1 MEQTSDVITGKV
13 ADNDGPRRLGLDTIV
28 PPGKKLRSRMTAGGN
43 AEDVY
48 DEIVKPFA
56 KNAAALPPVLQVD
69 RECAAG
75 GVHQNETLKAIK

>member
-1 MEQTSDVITGKV
+1 
-13 ADNDGPRRLGLDTIV
+13 
-28 PPGKKLRSRMTAGGN
+28 MTAGGN